1 MGTNGD
7 DAGAGNSYGDDAGAD
22 NGNGDGNS
30 SGSGGALAWAVG
42 VSGWAISVLLFV
54 AVDVCVGSAFLL
66 FHLVS
71 AAVVAAVAVAPV
83 PCSLAAVAST
93 VVLRA
98 RGLKKKKQL

>member
-7 DAGAGNSYGDDAGAD
+7 DAGAGNSYGDDA
-22 NGNGDGNS
+22 GDGNS